1 MGMDQSWWARWWSR
15 RRRATQHVPVWAR
28 TRAGWTP
35 ALSTDHWRTLVLVG
49 VTLAAT
55 GLVLF
60 LGFRKATATLFT
72 ENPVFTIRNLDL
84 SSDGRLTPEL
94 LQRYAEL
101 REGENLF
108 RVSSEEIRQRLRSV
122 PLVKDVQVRRQLPDT
137 LEVRVVERTPL
148 ARIVVPGYE
157 LPLAV
162 DAEGWIWIGDASTQ
176 ALPQLTGFHPLGLRP
191 GIRLAAPDL
200 LDALALLSRVAKDVT
215 LRSVGITRVHR
226 RDAETFL
233 LTLATG
239 EEVLIP
245 RRTMHAGLDYLP
257 DILRRVR
264 NYPRR
269 EGSPPVRIDMTG
281 EVNYSIRNL
290 LP

>member
-1 MGMDQSWWARWWSR
+1 MGTYQSWWARWWNG
-15 RRRATQHVPVWAR
+15 RRRAPQHVPVWAR
-28 TRAGWTP
+28 TRAGWAP
-35 ALSTDHWRTLVLVG
+35 AISTDHWRTLVLVG

-55 GLVLF
+55 GMVLF

-72 ENPVFTIRNLDL
+72 ENPFFTIRNLDL

-108 RVSSEEIRQRLRSV
+108 RVSSEEICQRLRSV
-122 PLVKDVQVRRQLPDT
+122 PLVKDVQVRRLLPDT

-148 ARIVVPGYE
+148 ARIVLPGYE

-162 DAEGWIWIGDASTQ
+162 DAEGWVWIGDASTQ

-215 LRSVGITRVHR
+215 LRSVGILRVHR

-239 EEVLIP
+239 EEVLMP
-245 RRTMHAGLDYLP
+245 RRTMHSCLDYLP

-264 NYPRR
+264 NYPRH

>member
-1 MGMDQSWWARWWSR
+1 
-15 RRRATQHVPVWAR
+15 
-28 TRAGWTP
+28 
-35 ALSTDHWRTLVLVG
+35 VLVG